1 MFQLSIKKMELID
14 LIIGGAGVVKGLLLL
29 LGLGY
34 DEKVMKEDIKRY
46 YEDFMKMKGVP
57 STNGKVDELIA
68 FVVDDNFKDGTHQK
82 SQNWGYLFDLKNL
95 KETIVKFYFT
105 SLEELQKGEGV
116 FTDVRDVYL
125 RINEYMLQLMRLR
138 IVIDPDY
145 KLSRN
150 KHPQTGITYLAIK
163 AYWIDDEGKKV
174 RKFTKSI
181 GREDQYK
188 DGIDDKKAEEDG
200 LKLIQPVLYD
210 FYKEIY
216 PD

>member
-1 MFQLSIKKMELID
+1 MELVD
-14 LIIGGAGVVKGLLLL
+14 LIIGGTGVVKGLLLL

-34 DEKVMKEDIKRY
+34 DEKIMKEEIKRY
-46 YEDFMKMKGVP
+46 YEDFMKMK
-57 STNGKVDELIA
+57 STPADNKVDELIA
-68 FVVDDNFKDGTHQK
+68 FVVDDNFKPGTHQRG
-82 SQNWGYLFDLKNL
+82 QNWGYLFALKNL
-95 KETIVKFYFT
+95 KESIVKFYFT
-105 SLEELQKGEGV
+105 SLEEIQKGKGE

-125 RINEYMLQLMRLR
+125 RISEYMLQLMRLR

-181 GREDQYK
+181 GREDHYK
-188 DGIDDKKAEEDG
+188 DGIDDKKAAEDG

-210 FYKEIY
+210 YYKEIY

>member
-57 STNGKVDELIA
+57 STNGKVDEFIA
-68 FVVDDNFKDGTHQK
+68 FVVDDNFKAGTHQRT
-82 SQNWGYLFDLKNL
+82 QNWGYLFDLKNL
-95 KETIVKFYFT
+95 KETIVKFYFA
-105 SLEELQKGEGV
+105 SLDELQKGERE

-125 RINEYMLQLMRLR
+125 RINEYMHQLMRLR

-163 AYWIDDEGKKV
+163 AYWLDDDGKKV

-181 GREDQYK
+181 GREEQYK

-210 FYKEIY
+210 YYKEIY